1 MSINLKKGA
10 NINLAKEASSTVIFK
25 VGLGWDIKQDSTM
38 KDEVDIDVMAIITD
52 SNDKGAT
59 ESSCRFYNNIDGSGK
74 TSVDHYKNM
83 DINQAMVEAT
93 KLAVNSVAVTTKD
106 NLTGDGDGDDETLF
120 INGSLLKDDQKV
132 KVCINIYEADQR
144 KQVFGMVKNA
154 FVRVYDDKG
163 VEICKYDLGE
173 DFALETGVI
182 VGEFYKVNSE
192 LKFKALGTGFT
203 GDLNQLIQ
211 QFQ

>member
-1 MSINLKKGA
+1 MINLKKGA
-10 NINLAKEASSTVIFK
+10 NINLAKEAPTTTIFK

-59 ESSCRFYNNIDGSGK
+59 EDSCRFYNNIDGTGK
-74 TSVDHYKNM
+74 TSAAHYSGM
-83 DINQAMVEAT
+83 DINQAMQEAI
-93 KLAVNSVAVTTKD
+93 KLAQSSVAVTTKD

-132 KVCINIYEADQR
+132 KVCVNIYEGDAR

-154 FVRVYDDKG
+154 FVKVYDDKG
-163 VEICKYDLGE
+163 AEICKYDLGE
-173 DFALETGVI
+173 DFSIETGVN
-182 VGEFYKVNSE
+182 VGEFYKVNGE

-211 QFQ
+211 QFI